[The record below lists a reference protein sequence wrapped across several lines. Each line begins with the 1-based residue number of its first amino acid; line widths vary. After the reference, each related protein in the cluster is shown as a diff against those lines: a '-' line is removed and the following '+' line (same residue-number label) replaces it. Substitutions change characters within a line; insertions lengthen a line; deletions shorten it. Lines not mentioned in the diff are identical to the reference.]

1 MKTISFAHYTLGVCA
16 AAILLV
22 LTGCSSSGSS
32 GTITPSGASPGSQM
46 RLAQS
51 IEFLYVTNEGSNN
64 VSAYTIDA
72 TSGALTPVAGAPFS
86 AGLQPVD
93 AAVDPKGKFAY
104 VVDVDC
110 ILPPS
115 CGQGPDSDVSAY
127 KIDATSGRLNKVKG
141 SPFPVGSDVRS
152 VAVDP
157 MGKFA
162 YLAGGF
168 QPEGFVSAYHID
180 ARGRLKNVKGSPFR
194 AGDDSGGVTVDP
206 AGPFVYAI
214 NHVSNNVSA
223 YTIDAISGK
232 LKKVKGSP
240 FAAGTDPYG
249 HVAVDPEGKFAYAA
263 NNGSNNVSAYTI
275 DATSGALTPVAG
287 SPFAAGSDPSSV
299 AIDPM
304 RKFAYVTNNGSNN
317 VSAYTIDAT
326 SGTLNPMTG
335 SPFGTGAGPMSVTI
349 DPAGKFAYVTDNGSN
364 NVSAYTIDAFSGKL
378 KKVKGSP
385 FGAGTG
391 PWGISVCRVTASK
404 CIPPPL

>member
-1 MKTISFAHYTLGVCA
+1 MKTTTCAHYTLGVCA
-16 AAILLV
+16 AVIMLV
-22 LTGCSSSGSS
+22 LTACSSSGSS

-72 TSGALTPVAGAPFS
+72 ISGALTPVAGAPFA
-86 AGLQPVD
+86 AGLQPVA
-93 AAVDPKGKFAY
+93 AAVDPTGKFAY

-110 ILPPS
+110 IHSPS
-115 CGQGPDSDVSAY
+115 CGQGPPSDVSAY

-141 SPFPVGSDVRS
+141 SPFSVGSNVHS

-157 MGKFA
+157 SGKFA
-162 YLAGGF
+162 YVAGGF
-168 QPEGFVSAYHID
+168 PPQGFVSGYHID
-180 ARGRLKNVKGSPFR
+180 ARGRLKKVKGSPFP

-249 HVAVDPEGKFAYAA
+249 HVAVDSEGKFAYVA
-263 NNGSNNVSAYTI
+263 NSGSNNVSAYII
-275 DATSGALTPVAG
+275 DGTSGALMPVAG
-287 SPFAAGSDPSSV
+287 SPFAAGSSPSSV
-299 AIDPM
+299 ALDPAG
-304 RKFAYVTNNGSNN
+304 KFAYVTNNGSNN

-326 SGTLNPMTG
+326 SGALKPVTG
-335 SPFGTGAGPMSVTI
+335 SPFGAGAGPMSVAI
-349 DPAGKFAYVTDNGSN
+349 DPAGKFAYVTDNGSS
-364 NVSAYTIDAFSGKL
+364 NVSAYTIDATSGAL
-378 KKVKGSP
+378 KPATGSP

-391 PWGISVCRVTASK
+391 PWAISVCRVTSGK